1 MKKYDNLIID
11 CNNLWARAFYVCKQ
25 QTQKMPD
32 VINTTIQ
39 HSIKML
45 MKLRKD
51 FLVDDGKIWV
61 LADNPTSRL
70 VMRKELSGGEYK
82 ADRMKESDGY
92 YRGIDYLLIV
102 LNNYS
107 EQFRTARIKH
117 LEADDLV
124 PSMLEHCNGVSLLV
138 STDMD
143 WARSISPFVDWY
155 DSKIVY
161 DQETFRKHWK
171 FTPTVDSITLY
182 KSLLGDPSDNIQGV
196 QNMTSQ
202 VALNI
207 ISNYKDVFSLL
218 ASVKKNDEKS
228 YCLSEHT
235 KKLIINNEKRLVIN
249 HNVIYFCEVDKSE
262 IKACIINGTFN
273 PKALAILYKSL
284 DFPLDFDSRIE
295 NPKQSFGD
303 IFSNFAEVDRK

>member
-32 VINTTIQ
+32 VINKTIQ
-39 HSIKML
+39 LSIKMIL
-45 MKLRKD
+45 KLRKD
-51 FLVDDGKIWV
+51 FLIDNGKIWV

-82 ADRMKESDGY
+82 SNRMKESDGY

-107 EQFRTARIKH
+107 EQFKTSRIKH

-124 PSMLEHCNGVSLLV
+124 PPILEYCSGVSLLV

-143 WARSISPFVDWY
+143 WARSISSCVDWY
-155 DSKIVY
+155 DTKMVY
-161 DQETFRKHWK
+161 DQEAFKKHWK
-171 FTPTVDSITLY
+171 FYPTVDSITLY

-196 QNMTSQ
+196 QNMTPQ

-207 ISNYKDVFSLL
+207 IANYKDVFSLL

-235 KKLIINNEKRLVIN
+235 KKLITNNEKRLVIN
-249 HNVIYFCEVDKSE
+249 HNVIYFCEVDKPE

-284 DFPLDFDSRIE
+284 DFPLNFDSRIE
-295 NPKQSFGD
+295 SPKQSFGD
-303 IFSNFAEVDRK
+303 IFSNFAETKRK